1 MSVAAEPEQPEL
13 CTRFSE
19 GRRCPQGRN
28 CPFIHKWALYNA
40 ARKERKLAK
49 LNDNQRDTGNKFY
62 AQRYGDMSSDMPRA
76 GNIKSEDS
84 RNGTL
89 VPIQAAEKAHTSSA
103 SEKKHQ
109 QPVKDKQSSQPGKS
123 RGKNWGKK
131 ISENVDHVQTANPMD
146 NSSKSVK
153 ETETFRPDN
162 PPPNMSFS
170 KHADGQSTKGKFHFL
185 PLHQK
190 VNQSISR
197 NMAALSINNQ
207 RANSRWSKVSKYGGS
222 HDKTPSPRTA
232 EENED
237 LNNCNG
243 PARQVVEVRSARYVL
258 KLCNY
263 ASQF

>member
-1 MSVAAEPEQPEL
+1 M
-13 CTRFSE
+13 
-19 GRRCPQGRN
+19 
-28 CPFIHKWALYNA
+28 
-40 ARKERKLAK
+40 
-49 LNDNQRDTGNKFY
+49 LNDYQRDPGNKFCT
-62 AQRYGDMSSDMPRA
+62 QRHSNISADMPRA
-76 GNIKSEDS
+76 GNIKSGDS

-89 VPIQAAEKAHTSSA
+89 VPIQDAEKAHTSSA

-131 ISENVDHVQTANPMD
+131 ISENIDHVQAANPMD
-146 NSSKSVK
+146 NPSKSVK
-153 ETETFRPDN
+153 ETEAFRPDN
-162 PPPNMSFS
+162 PPPNMPFS
-170 KHADGQSTKGKFHFL
+170 KHEDGQSEKGKFHFL

-190 VNQSISR
+190 VNQGISR
-197 NMAALSINNQ
+197 NMAALSINKQ
-207 RANSRWSKVSKYGGS
+207 RVNSRWSKASKYVGG
-222 HDKTPSPRTA
+222 HDMTLSPRTA

-243 PARQVVEVRSARYVL
+243 PARQVVEVRNARYVL